1 MSNLTDRL
9 WGWLLPSSH
18 TELPGIVTLA
28 IFLCILCLLEGTYLY
43 LSNRASQDEK
53 KVKERLKFTT
63 GMEHAIQQESLLKK
77 AMVSE
82 DSWHQRL
89 LLYLNRLI
97 NLDDLLLQADVSW
110 NATTLV
116 GIATIFGFA
125 TLCLGYIRGGAMGA
139 ILGCA
144 LGAAVPFF
152 FLIIKKKR
160 RLKAFEKQ
168 FPEALGLIARSLKAG
183 HSFPAGLQL
192 VADEMPNPIGIEFFK
207 TFKEYNYGLDLN
219 VALMNLYNRI
229 KLRDL
234 KFFITAVVIQRETGG
249 NLVEILEK
257 ISSLIRERFK
267 LVNQVKALTSEGRFS
282 GLILILLPPVIGGV
296 MYSINRDYIMLLF
309 THPMGQKMMMMAAF
323 SQLLGILTIKKIV
336 NIKV

>member
-1 MSNLTDRL
+1 MLGIWETIKA
-9 WGWLLPSSH
+9 WLMPSAS

-28 IFLCILCLLEGTYLY
+28 IFLCALCLAEGLYLY
-43 LSNRASQDEK
+43 VNNRNSQDDR
-53 KVKERLKFTT
+53 KVKERLKFVH
-63 GMEHAIQQESLLKK
+63 GLEHAVQHESLLKK

-82 DSWHQRL
+82 GSWHQRL
-89 LLYLNRLI
+89 MFALNRFI
-97 NLDDLLLQADVSW
+97 NLEDLLLQADVAWSV
-110 NATTLV
+110 TTLV
-116 GIATIFGFA
+116 AITGIFGFT
-125 TLCLGYIRGGAMGA
+125 TLCLGYLKGGLAGA
-139 ILGCA
+139 AAGFC
-144 LGAAVPFF
+144 LGAALPFL
-152 FLIIKKKR
+152 FLVIKKKR

-192 VADEMPNPIGIEFFK
+192 VADEMANPIGIEFFK

-219 VALMNLYNRI
+219 VALMNLYHRI

-267 LVNQVKALTSEGRFS
+267 LINQVKALTSEGRFS
-282 GLILILLPPVIGGV
+282 GLILILLPPVIGGI
-296 MYSINRDYIMLLF
+296 MFNLNQEYIMTLF
-309 THPMGQKMMMMAAF
+309 THPLGKQMAGAALVF
-323 SQLLGILTIKKIV
+323 QLLGILTIKKIV